1 MFSAVS
7 LWNRLPAEFNF
18 LIDYC
23 VFSSIILFYSI
34 IIFFLGQCINYREI
48 LNATLN
54 KNVLLFL
61 LLLLLLLLLGYEL
74 HRLPL
79 KQRTHFKILLFAFKA
94 THGIEPTY
102 IQNLVSWK
110 PQGVYNLRS
119 SGRIFLASPT
129 LRTKVTLSDQS
140 INQSFILTRY
150 VKELKTRWKYDLIL
164 PNRDIHEDTE
174 KQYAR

>member
-23 VFSSIILFYSI
+23 VFYSIILFYSI
-34 IIFFLGQCINYREI
+34 IIFFLGQCVNYREI

-61 LLLLLLLLLGYEL
+61 LLLLLLLLLLGYEL
-74 HRLPL
+74 HWLPL

-110 PQGVYNLRS
+110 SQGAYNLRS

-129 LRTKVTLSDQS
+129 LRTKVTLGDNQS
-140 INQSFILTRY
+140 INQSINHLF
-150 VKELKTRWKYDLIL
+150 
-164 PNRDIHEDTE
+164 
-174 KQYAR
+174 